1 MRLFP
6 IGKGV
11 FLVIGQWEKYW
22 LLQWCYCNYVYT
34 TKTNSPGHGFRL
46 QSTLSVRLP
55 KHVPPLLSWMVLTL
69 VLDFVSN
76 PQRFAHD
83 EKLVHVDKV
92 QFSESDMIHHKKTSV
107 LQYYTLHKYDS
118 KTDYKYLI
126 RILDKFIILSKFIIS
141 FIVSEFF
148 SQGTLTQKSQFFY
161 LAKVDM
167 AFFDICL

>member
-11 FLVIGQWEKYW
+11 FLVIGQWKKYW
-22 LLQWCYCNYVYT
+22 LLQWCYRNYVYT

-76 PQRFAHD
+76 PQLFAHD

-92 QFSESDMIHHKKTSV
+92 QFSESDMIHHKKKFSFAI
-107 LQYYTLHKYDS
+107 LHS
-118 KTDYKYLI
+118 
-126 RILDKFIILSKFIIS
+126 
-141 FIVSEFF
+141 
-148 SQGTLTQKSQFFY
+148 
-161 LAKVDM
+161 A
-167 AFFDICL
+167 